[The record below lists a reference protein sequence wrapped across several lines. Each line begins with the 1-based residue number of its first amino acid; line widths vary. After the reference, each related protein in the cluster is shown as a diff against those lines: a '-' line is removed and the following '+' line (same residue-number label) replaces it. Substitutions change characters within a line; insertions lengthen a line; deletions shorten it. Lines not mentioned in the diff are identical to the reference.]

1 MPSEDTTIE
10 NARNLAKAGQLTAA
24 RQLLLPLSSE
34 RAKALLAKV
43 NAAILAQQD
52 AAPVAEKPKNAVNA
66 DEIAKG
72 IKQAKDAEKQ
82 QKAKQQ
88 GISLIISLVLI
99 CACCGWISTLGNQ
112 PIGQND
118 SSRQQI
124 EIMST
129 VRGLADVDVRNVEVV
144 HREDG
149 YSGIIIAYHSNASS
163 TVEFYAEYG
172 AIFGSVGSLIRKHGW
187 QFDDLAL
194 VVGDRNGNALHTVG
208 VQIAD
213 VLAFIDGSISVETF
227 AERMTIVDF

>member
-1 MPSEDTTIE
+1 MSED
-10 NARNLAKAGQLTAA
+10 AQLRQAQAAAKAGNYKLA
-24 RQLLLPLSSE
+24 REILLPLQSE
-34 RAKALLAKV
+34 RAKKW
-43 NAAILAQQD
+43 LAQVNEKIAEQ
-52 AAPVAEKPKNAVNA
+52 ATQAPAPEKPKNAELSK
-66 DEIAKG
+66 EITKG
-72 IKQAKDAEKQ
+72 IKQAKQEEKQ

-88 GISLIISLVLI
+88 GISLIISLVLL

-118 SSRQQI
+118 SSRQRI

-163 TVEFYAEYG
+163 AVEFYAEYG